1 MYKAYLFDFDG
12 TLVDSMPTFESV
24 MLRILNE
31 NNVEYEK
38 DIIKTLTPLGAL
50 GIAKHFTENMG
61 MNRRIDEILGFIGE
75 YMYYEYKNTIPAK
88 EGVIEAVKKLKESGA
103 SLNILTAS
111 PHLTLDACVER
122 LGIADLFDNIWSCD
136 DFGTTKT
143 NPDIYLKAA
152 EKIGFDAKDVL
163 FVDDNCNADKT
174 AKEAGMPVCGIYDDS
189 SAEYEDEMK
198 EICDYYVYNFAEILD
213 I

>member
-31 NNVEYEK
+31 NNVKYEK
-38 DIIKTLTPLGAL
+38 DIIKTLTPLGAM
-50 GIAKHFTENMG
+50 GIAKYFIENLGMKRTEE
-61 MNRRIDEILGFIGE
+61 EILKFIGE

-88 EGVIEAVKKLKESGA
+88 DGVIEAVKKLKENGA
-103 SLNILTAS
+103 SLNVLTAS
-111 PHLTLDACVER
+111 PHLTLDACIKR

-136 DFGTTKT
+136 DFKTTKT
-143 NPDIYLKAA
+143 NPDIYIKAA
-152 EKIGFDAKDVL
+152 EKIGYSPDEIL

-174 AKEAGMPVCGIYDDS
+174 AKSAGMPVCGIYDDS
-189 SAEYEDEMK
+189 SKEYEDEMK
-198 EICDYYVYNFAEILD
+198 EICDYYVYKFSELPEI
-213 I
+213 